1 MNENEFEISRQ
12 KLEREIKRLT
22 KLVTEKVS

>member
-22 KLVTEKVS
+22 KLVTEKVN